1 MKILLLSAYAAQSHV
16 QWQRGLRA
24 MLPDIEW
31 QVLELPPRHFS
42 WRVRGNALYWALQER
57 EVLSGG
63 FDLVLATS
71 MVDLATLRGLVPALC
86 ATPAILYFHENQFDY
101 PRQQRQHSLL
111 EAQMVSLYSAL
122 AADRALFNSIYNRE
136 SFLDG
141 CEHLLGRLPD
151 KVPPGVV
158 ALLREKSAVLPVAI
172 DLDLLARASPAWPGT
187 PSGTPG
193 KPLRIVW
200 CGRFEY
206 DKGAQG
212 LLHILQ
218 QLERQECDYELAL
231 VGQQFRNLPT
241 VFADIQRDFPHRLV
255 HCGYL
260 AEAGDYHAL
269 LRGADVV
276 LSTSLHEFQGLAVL
290 EAVAAGCIPV
300 VPDRLAYREIYPDEY
315 RYPSLPGDPLPEALG
330 AAQLLLRLAGS
341 VNNGAERPP
350 DISAYGRGHL
360 GPRYLQEFAGLAG
373 ASA

>member
-1 MKILLLSAYAAQSHV
+1 VKILLLSAYAAQSHV

-24 MLPDIEW
+24 MLPEFEW

-57 EVLSGG
+57 ELLNGG
-63 FDLVLATS
+63 YDLVLATS
-71 MVDLATLRGLVPALC
+71 MVDLATLRGLVPTLC
-86 ATPAILYFHENQFDY
+86 TTPAILYFHENQFDY

-122 AADRALFNSIYNRE
+122 AADSLLFNSNYNRE

-141 CEHLLGRLPD
+141 CEKLLGRLPD

-158 ALLREKSAVLPVAI
+158 ALLREKSAILPVAI
-172 DLDLLARASPAWPGT
+172 DRDLLAKASPAWPGT
-187 PSGTPG
+187 ASGAPG

-212 LLHILQ
+212 LLPVLQ
-218 QLERQECDYELAL
+218 QLERQQCEYELAL
-231 VGQQFRNLPT
+231 VGQQFRNLPP
-241 VFADIQRDFPHRLV
+241 VFADIQREFPHRLV

-260 AEAGDYHAL
+260 EEAGDYHAL

-290 EAVAAGCIPV
+290 EAVAAGCIPA
-300 VPDRLAYREIYPDEY
+300 VPDRLAYRDIYPDEY
-315 RYPSLPGDPLPEALG
+315 RYPSLPGNPLSEARG
-330 AAQLLLRLAGS
+330 AAQLLLRLADS
-341 VNNGAERPP
+341 VRNGTVRPP
-350 DISAYGRGHL
+350 DISAFDRRNL
-360 GPRYLQEFAGLAG
+360 GLRYLEVITGLAR